1 MDHEVLDFPRMIA
14 KLEKMNMRQEDHEKG
29 QATKTMAEPQKE
41 SETVLLQMK
50 ETLNDHRHINLSEIF
65 KEKECIEARIG
76 DFDIDCVLDEETQV
90 NIMTERTWETLGK
103 PAMIPSLGGIGLFRG
118 KLINLCGKLTQISM
132 SAHGT
137 STEEEFEVVKFIENN
152 APFSILLG
160 KPWIERDQ
168 ARRKEEEVLEQK
180 KQELKDFMTRRITH
194 LIEEQENRSKLF
206 NTRDL
211 DVKVAR
217 TQEDS
222 QKTEAPTPDKEEV
235 LPLNPRKESQ
245 QCEVTMPK
253 EDKNQNGK
261 RNTETKLT
269 GRKARNLSKKRAKI
283 EKVTEGSRGNFAEG
297 KICKTGT
304 SSGYQNNVTWHFAMV
319 KKYSCWEQYNH

>member
-50 ETLNDHRHINLSEIF
+50 ETLNDHRNINLSEIF

-118 KLINLCGKLTQISM
+118 KLITLCGRLTQISM

-152 APFSILLG
+152 APFAILLG

-206 NTRDL
+206 KTRNL
-211 DVKVAR
+211 DVEVGR

-222 QKTEAPTPDKEEV
+222 QKTEAPTPDREEV

-245 QCEVTMPK
+245 QREVTMPRG
-253 EDKNQNGK
+253 DKNQNGK

-269 GRKARNLSKKRAKI
+269 GKKARKLSKKRSKI
-283 EKVTEGSRGNFAEG
+283 EKLQKVPE
-297 KICKTGT
+297 GT
-304 SSGYQNNVTWHFAMV
+304 SQKENLQNWNFVGI
-319 KKYSCWEQYNH
+319 SEQRHMALRHGEEI